1 MLRPPQGRQR
11 VSIVDIRAIKYY
23 EKIYVLVNG
32 KKEVLIKLGKLYSR
46 VDQHEKAVRL
56 MLDFLLKNMEA
67 IDEDVA
73 HICCEL
79 LLSRK
84 KYSECCILIEILA
97 LDCKGLESLM
107 SEFKF
112 FKNLQGPEEAMTDE
126 GILECIF
133 ANYRRRNQGNVTQ
146 ADLEAIKED
155 IPPEMVIK

>member
-1 MLRPPQGRQR
+1 
-11 VSIVDIRAIKYY
+11 
-23 EKIYVLVNG
+23 
-32 KKEVLIKLGKLYSR
+32 

-56 MLDFLLKNMEA
+56 MLDYLLKNMEA

-84 KYSECCILIEILA
+84 EVLECCILIEILA
-97 LDCKGLESLM
+97 SDCKGLESLM

-133 ANYRRRNQGNVTQ
+133 ANYRRRNQGMSPRRTWRS
-146 ADLEAIKED
+146 IKED
-155 IPPEMVIK
+155 IPPETVIK